1 VEKMNCA
8 LKRISRFLII
18 VLPWLFSL
26 PLSVQA
32 QPRWNVAEDGG
43 ITWEVRQGDVHQD
56 HIEMSGRRVSV
67 IVGYGVRE
75 NGSLILTRR
84 IAFPSL
90 RTLPNDKS
98 GTLSYVFGEDATPH
112 FLFDGR
118 LAGKEVVTRIHHR
131 GLMKIDS
138 AFGNQ
143 GEILLT
149 RTIFPSTDSPAVIE
163 KYAFTNRTA
172 KAITLEVQDDEKIV
186 RTNPARG
193 VTGEY
198 LISSEALQPHRK
210 SIGPGESTNFAWA
223 FTAREAGASP
233 LRIDP
238 DAEEKAR
245 KERVDGFL
253 AALQLETP
261 DPVLNTAF
269 ALAKIRAAESI
280 YQTKGGLMHGSG
292 GGGYATIWA
301 NDQIEY
307 ANPFFPFL
315 GDRAANEAA
324 INELRLFARYMN
336 SDYKPLP
343 NAVVA
348 EGTGAWKGPGDRGDM
363 AMIAYGAAR
372 FALAYSDRRI
382 GEELWKLITWCL
394 EYCRRT
400 INAGGVVASESDEL
414 EGRFPAGKANL
425 CTSSLYYDGLNSAVL
440 LGRELGRPAA
450 ELDAY
455 KDQARKIRSAIETY
469 FGAKIQG
476 FDAYRY
482 YDGNAVLRAWIAIPL
497 TVGIYDR
504 KEGTIDALFS
514 PALWTDDGLMSQAG
528 DKVFF
533 DRSTL
538 YALRGAFAA
547 GKPERAID
555 FLKRYTNRRLLGD
568 HVPYPIEWGPGGTQ
582 PHLAAESA
590 LYCRVFTEGLFGI
603 RPTGFHSFAIT
614 PSLPKAWG
622 SMQLRNIHAF
632 GSVFDLVVTRAGEK
646 LRLETAVDGHARTS
660 QVFDTGT
667 TINIDLNER
676 H

>member
-1 VEKMNCA
+1 MNCILKWITRSLIVA
-8 LKRISRFLII
+8 LPCLCSF
-18 VLPWLFSL
+18 
-26 PLSVQA
+26 PLSAQA
-32 QPRWNVAEDGG
+32 QPRWKVAPDGG
-43 ITWEVRQGDVHQD
+43 ITWEVRPGDAHHD

-67 IVGYGVRE
+67 IVDYGVRE
-75 NGSLILTRR
+75 NGSLSLTRR
-84 IAFPSL
+84 VAFPSL

-98 GTLSYVFGEDATPH
+98 GTLSYVFTDDAIPR
-112 FLFDGR
+112 LFVDGR

-131 GLMKIDS
+131 GLMTIDS
-138 AFGNQ
+138 VFGNQ
-143 GEILLT
+143 GEIVLT
-149 RTIFPSTDSPAVIE
+149 RTIFPSTERPAVVE
-163 KYAFTNRTA
+163 KYTFTNHAA
-172 KAITLEVQDDEKIV
+172 KAITLEMEDTQKIV

-193 VTGEY
+193 LTGEY
-198 LISSEALQPHRK
+198 LISSEVLQPHTT
-210 SIGPGESTNFAWA
+210 IVGPGNSANFALM
-223 FTAREAGASP
+223 FTAREAVTFP
-233 LRIDP
+233 PRIDP
-238 DAEEKAR
+238 VAEERAR
-245 KERVDGFL
+245 SERVNSFL
-253 AALQLETP
+253 AELQLETP

-324 INELRLFARYMN
+324 INELRLFARYVN

-348 EGTGAWKGPGDRGDM
+348 EGTGAWNGPGDRGDM

-372 FALAYSDRRI
+372 FALAYGDRRI

-394 EYCRRT
+394 EYCRRR

-425 CTSSLYYDGLNSAVL
+425 CTSSLYYDALNSAVL
-440 LGRELGRPAA
+440 LGHELGRTEA
-450 ELDAY
+450 ELSSY
-455 KDQARKIRSAIETY
+455 RDQAIKLRSAIETY

-482 YDGNAVLRAWIAIPL
+482 YEGNDVLRAWIGIPL

-504 KEGTIDALFS
+504 KQGTIDALFS

-528 DKVFF
+528 EKVFF

-547 GKPERAID
+547 GKTERAID
-555 FLKRYTNRRLLGD
+555 FLNQYTNRRLLGN
-568 HVPYPIEWGPGGTQ
+568 
-582 PHLAAESA
+582 L
-590 LYCRVFTEGLFGI
+590 
-603 RPTGFHSFAIT
+603 
-614 PSLPKAWG
+614 
-622 SMQLRNIHAF
+622 
-632 GSVFDLVVTRAGEK
+632 
-646 LRLETAVDGHARTS
+646 
-660 QVFDTGT
+660 
-667 TINIDLNER
+667 
-676 H
+676 